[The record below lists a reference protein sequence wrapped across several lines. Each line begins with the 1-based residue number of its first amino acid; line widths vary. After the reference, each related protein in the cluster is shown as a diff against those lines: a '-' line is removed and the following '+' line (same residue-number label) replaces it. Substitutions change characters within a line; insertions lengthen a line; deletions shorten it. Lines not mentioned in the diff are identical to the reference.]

1 MSSPQEPGR
10 LKILVFSSIPL
21 LVVLLVA
28 ELFLRHGPF
37 RFEVA
42 VLEVEAAGVHS
53 VRMFKSHFT
62 SRHFERD
69 ADTFWRPKPGRF
81 PFNALGYRGEE
92 LAKEKSEG
100 TFRLL
105 AVGDSNTLG
114 NEISWVNELGGSL
127 RPEAVGS
134 ERIEVINAG
143 VYGFTSFQGVRRL
156 RPFLDY
162 DPDVVLISFGGN
174 ESTPNTVED
183 RAYRPYVPHWI
194 YRLFDHEI
202 AILNFAEYLSV
213 RLAAGEA
220 PTEPPKEVFRVSVG
234 DYRSDLLEM
243 VEMVRSHGA
252 VPVLMTRPMA
262 YDYRAPDSRSPMKAY
277 YHATL
282 ELGAEAGV
290 GVIDVDEMSNHSWA
304 IFNDHAHFNREGH
317 QLVAGFVA
325 EALESVLAGKSYDAR
340 VLQYR
345 PDSIDARLSDL
356 LRDTFSAWRPL
367 QENLNGLQSR
377 PEIAA
382 VEPIHRAGDGA
393 PFAGWE
399 SEVRAEKGFE
409 SRPHDRSDGALC
421 FGGRAD
427 VIRLRNESLPF
438 DDEHPTLFWVE
449 GESNSDLV
457 LRIFWRDAESAEFV
471 EASSTSQ
478 AFYRD
483 GAEHPIRFFHAL
495 PSSTRAVRL
504 DAYVERWQDDICF
517 RQIYAARLVP
527 AAAAES
533 P

>member
-10 LKILVFSSIPL
+10 LETLVFSSIPL

-69 ADTFWRPKPGRF
+69 AETFWRPKPGRF
-81 PFNALGYRGEE
+81 PFNELGYRGEE
-92 LAKEKSEG
+92 LPKEKPAG

-114 NEISWVNELGGSL
+114 NEVSWVNELGESL
-127 RPEAVGS
+127 RPEAVGA

-183 RAYRPYVPHWI
+183 KAYRPYVPHRI
-194 YRLFDHEI
+194 YRIFDHKI

-220 PTEPPKEVFRVSVG
+220 PAEPPEEVNRVSVD
-234 DYRSDLLEM
+234 DYRNDLLEM
-243 VEMVRSHGA
+243 VDMVRKHGA

-262 YDYRAPDSRSPMKAY
+262 YDYRAPDSRSPMKPY
-277 YHATL
+277 YHATF
-282 ELGAEAGV
+282 EVGSEAGV
-290 GVIDVDEMSNHSWA
+290 GVIDVDEMSSHSWA

-325 EALESVLAGKSYDAR
+325 EALASVLAGESYDVEA
-340 VLQYR
+340 LQYR
-345 PDSIDARLSDL
+345 PTSIDARLSDL
-356 LRDTFSAWRPL
+356 LRDTFSAWRAL
-367 QENLNGLQSR
+367 QENLAELEDRS
-377 PEIAA
+377 EIAA
-382 VEPIHRAGDGA
+382 IEPIHRAGDGA
-393 PFAGWE
+393 PFVGWE
-399 SEVRAEKGFE
+399 SEIRAEKGIE
-409 SRPHDRSDGALC
+409 ARRYDRPDGALC

-427 VIRLRNESLPF
+427 VIRLRNESLPLA
-438 DDEHPTLFWVE
+438 EEWPTLFWVE
-449 GESNSDLV
+449 ADSSSDLV
-457 LRIFWRDAESAEFV
+457 LRIFWRDAESTDFV
-471 EASSTSQ
+471 EAFSTSQ
-478 AFYRD
+478 AFYRE
-483 GAEHPIRFFHAL
+483 GVEQPIRFFHAL
-495 PSSTRAVRL
+495 PSGTRAVRL
-504 DAYVERWQDDICF
+504 DAYVERWQDDVCF
-517 RQIYAARLVP
+517 RQILAARLVP
-527 AAAAES
+527 TATEA